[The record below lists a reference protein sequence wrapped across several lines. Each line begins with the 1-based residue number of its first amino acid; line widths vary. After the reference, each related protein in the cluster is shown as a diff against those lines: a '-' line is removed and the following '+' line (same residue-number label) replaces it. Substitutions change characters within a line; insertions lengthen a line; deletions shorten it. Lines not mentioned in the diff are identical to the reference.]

1 MEQARKKD
9 HPFEITDISIEK
21 IAPVAPPDFSAKQTI
36 RLQEMHKA
44 LLRAAKDENDG
55 NEVLLITTS
64 AFDMNFIKIYG
75 NQNSV
80 IYENNIEVYRLK
92 HDSYAGDLVFSHN
105 HPSTNNFSLMDIAIF
120 LIDEYIG
127 TSTVVTNQ
135 GQIYILHKTA
145 SFSYNKARDLLNQ
158 IYDQYDLGNEPVNEE
173 KQIKAARELVKI
185 IGKVGVWYGTSKSF

>member
-9 HPFEITDISIEK
+9 HPFEITNIAIEK
-21 IAPVAPPDFSAKQTI
+21 IAPVAPPDFSAEQAV
-36 RLQEMHKA
+36 RLQEMHKT
-44 LLRAAKDENDG
+44 LLQAAKDENDG
-55 NEVLLITTS
+55 NEVLLITT
-64 AFDMNFIKIYG
+64 AVFDMDFIKIYG

-80 IYENNIEVYRLK
+80 TYENNIEVYRLK

-105 HPSTNNFSLMDIAIF
+105 HPSTKGFSFMDIAVF

-135 GQIYILHKTA
+135 GQIYILHKTE

-173 KQIKAARELVKI
+173 KQIKAARELIKI
-185 IGKVGVWYGTSKSF
+185 IGKAGVWYGTSK